1 MKTFPHFFRSPEELS
16 SERARRR
23 DVREMS
29 FVTGNIVIGG
39 GVDGDR
45 HRNGW
50 ICRAARRGGAGI
62 KTKERDHQSRQHGMG
77 RGEDGGGGGGGKRDP
92 L

>member
-39 GVDGDR
+39 DVDGVDGVVD
-45 HRNGW
+45 
-50 ICRAARRGGAGI
+50 ILQDAKPKPVA
-62 KTKERDHQSRQHGMG
+62 E
-77 RGEDGGGGGGGKRDP
+77 E
-92 L
+92 